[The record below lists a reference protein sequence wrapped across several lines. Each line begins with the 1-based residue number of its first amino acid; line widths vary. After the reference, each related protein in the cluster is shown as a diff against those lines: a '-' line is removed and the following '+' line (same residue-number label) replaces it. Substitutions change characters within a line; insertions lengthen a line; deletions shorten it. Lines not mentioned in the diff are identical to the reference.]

1 MAKALALRSESM
13 GFVASY
19 DGATTTI
26 SRQFDDQSPDVTLA
40 CETERLDV
48 LASILRRDSMAPPG
62 VAKMPGD
69 ERAIMLE
76 ILADTAS
83 VVRRLAQL
91 NEAYVTRI
99 QVCGSEP
106 APQP

>member
-1 MAKALALRSESM
+1 MAKASVLRFESM

-26 SRQFDDQSPDVTLA
+26 CRQFDDQSPDVTLA

-48 LASILRRDSMAPPG
+48 LASILRRDSIAAPG
-62 VAKMPGD
+62 AARMPD
-69 ERAIMLE
+69 AERAIMLE

-83 VVRRLAQL
+83 VVRRFAQL
-91 NEAYVTRI
+91 NEAYVTTLHARD
-99 QVCGSEP
+99 S
-106 APQP
+106 ARTPQA